1 MYLCNP
7 GVFHVNIRIAS
18 CFPILYIF
26 RKEYFFHFTKDMKLK
41 HFVISQPFS
50 PEFLIFKKRSHDGIV
65 RKQIWELSKVLLRR
79 KINFPRRNFTT
90 HFCSG
95 ISLHTDEELR
105 LSRIKPDES
114 KKTRD
119 IYKTQINHAFQ
130 TWKDSR

>member
-50 PEFLIFKKRSHDGIV
+50 PEFLIFKKDHMIG
-65 RKQIWELSKVLLRR
+65 LSASKSENWAKFFWDVKLIFPGETSQLIFVLGLVY
-79 KINFPRRNFTT
+79 TQ
-90 HFCSG
+90 
-95 ISLHTDEELR
+95 EELR
-105 LSRIKPDES
+105 LSRIKPIREG
-114 KKTRD
+114 
-119 IYKTQINHAFQ
+119 ACFQ
-130 TWKDSR
+130 NMNRMTNLEALITVL